1 MKEGGDERRRRRLKG
16 EVFCKYL
23 NAFSDYCVYLLLFL
37 YCYVLCR
44 RKTWV

>member
-1 MKEGGDERRRRRLKG
+1 MKEGGDERRRRLKG
-16 EVFCKYL
+16 EVFYKYL

-37 YCYVLCR
+37 HCCVLCR